1 MNSLDDFTGIGDYF
15 LVVHVFI
22 CSSFIHSAFTE
33 HHIGIEHKAGDGPLP
48 SWRLQSDGKCGWVNV
63 HLQSGVMPV
72 ARRGVLAA
80 TYENKRS

>member
-1 MNSLDDFTGIGDYF
+1 M
-15 LVVHVFI
+15 VHVFI

-63 HLQSGVMPV
+63 HLQSGGCPL
-72 ARRGVLAA
+72 RGGACSLLLIITKGADV
-80 TYENKRS
+80 